1 MMNLTRDPMIV
12 NHMAAL
18 DGSPYPQN
26 SLEAIQACLETEAAF
41 IEIDV
46 TALASDDYLLVHD
59 GVLEHETNGVGDV
72 GAATSEAIRNLFIK
86 TRAGVVTSYRPPL
99 LSEVVT
105 LFGEYPGKTRLQI
118 DYKNVFPMGDDEP
131 LRRLIRLIE
140 PLGSRVLVSSG
151 ADWHL
156 RWMHKQAPWLDLG
169 FDIGFYLDYGTG
181 ERDPRQPPYSPGAY
195 GYYDDHILAK
205 QKLTPTAQ
213 YLAERCEIM
222 RLMTPGMSVWYV
234 DHHLITQALE
244 EGFNIADWL
253 HHENIRLDAW
263 TLDVGRVA
271 DANLLRL
278 REAGI
283 DQFTTNTPL
292 ALAKLFGGAVSK

>member
-1 MMNLTRDPMIV
+1 MMNLTRDPLIV
-12 NHMAAL
+12 HHMAAL

-26 SLEAIQACLETEAAF
+26 SLEAIRACLEVGAAF

-46 TALASDDYLLVHD
+46 TALAVDDYLLVHD
-59 GVLEHETNGVGDV
+59 DVLEHETSGVGAV
-72 GAATSEAIRNLFIK
+72 GATTPEAVRSLFIR
-86 TRAGVVTSYRPPL
+86 TRKGDVTAYHPPL
-99 LSEVVT
+99 LSEVVA
-105 LFGEYPGKTRLQI
+105 LFGQYPGKTRLQI
-118 DYKNVFPMGDDEP
+118 DFKNVFPMADDEP
-131 LRRLIRLIE
+131 LRRFIHLIE
-140 PLGSRVLVSSG
+140 PLGSRVLVSTG

-156 RWMHKQAPWLDLG
+156 RWMHRQAPWLDLG
-169 FDIGFYLDYGTG
+169 FDIGFYLDYGT
-181 ERDPRQPPYSPGAY
+181 EPRDPRQPPYSPGAY

-222 RLMTPGMSVWYV
+222 RLTTPGMSIWYV
-234 DHHLITQALE
+234 DHHLITHALE
-244 EGFNIADWL
+244 EGFNIAEWL
-253 HHENIRLDAW
+253 HQANIKLDAW

-271 DANLLRL
+271 DANLLSL

-292 ALAKLFGGAVSK
+292 ALAKLFGEN